1 MDRVADWFRW
11 LYEAHGINLSLFYD
25 AYDGERFLGGL
36 ATTVK
41 LSVVAILASLVLGL
55 LGAWLQASRR
65 AAVRGA
71 VAAYVQAFR
80 NTPPLVQLY
89 FFYFAIGGLLPRIAD
104 GKGGTTPLIGSFGWA
119 AIALALFAGA
129 INVEIFRSGIEA
141 VPRGMIEAARAL
153 GLKRFQIF
161 RCIVLPLALRI
172 SLPALTNNLVNLVKT
187 TTLAYAIGVPELLY
201 ASAQIWSEELNVRE
215 IMVVMLVAYIA
226 LVGLLVALME
236 RWERAWR
243 IPGYHS

>member
-1 MDRVADWFRW
+1 MERIADWFRW

-25 AYDGERFLGGL
+25 AYDGERFLAGL
-36 ATTVK
+36 ATTAE
-41 LSVVAILASLVLGL
+41 LSVVAILASLALGL
-55 LGAWLQASRR
+55 VGAWLQTSRHAALR
-65 AAVRGA
+65 AAI
-71 VAAYVQAFR
+71 AAYVQAFR

-104 GKGGTTPLIGSFGWA
+104 GKGGAAPPIGSFGWA

-129 INVEIFRSGIEA
+129 INVEIFRAGIQA
-141 VPRGMIEAARAL
+141 VPHGMIEAARAL
-153 GLKRFQIF
+153 GLKRYQIF
-161 RCIVLPLALRI
+161 RRVVLPLALRI

-215 IMVVMLVAYIA
+215 IMVVMLVAYVA
-226 LVGLLVALME
+226 LVGILVALME

-243 IPGYHS
+243 IPGYNT